1 MWVELCRKLNN
12 VNHNNDVNNNIEQSK
27 PGKLDQSCKKLV
39 PLFVY
44 TVNAHTESKLNYHLT
59 LT

>member
-1 MWVELCRKLNN
+1 MCRKLNN
-12 VNHNNDVNNNIEQSK
+12 VNHNNVNNNIEQSK

-44 TVNAHTESKLNYHLT
+44 TVNAHTESKLNYHLA
-59 LT
+59 